1 MICPRDKEEGQQD
14 NTWSSVEKHKKRGS
28 DTCIWSEL
36 IHEMNTKVQI
46 SEYAYNEIKPT
57 PTTMYIV
64 NSSPPPLNET
74 IAMCH

>member
-1 MICPRDKEEGQQD
+1 
-14 NTWSSVEKHKKRGS
+14 
-28 DTCIWSEL
+28 
-36 IHEMNTKVQI
+36 MNTKVQI